1 MVSRLINL
9 FSPGSRV
16 TQLPYPVDFH
26 SHLIPGLD
34 DGVKTVDDS
43 IGILS
48 FFEQLGIKRCIT
60 TPHIMADTYPNTPD
74 GIRSGMATLK
84 PRLQPTQGFDAAAE
98 YYLDEKFVQMLDQP
112 GSLLTFDDRY
122 LLFETNFVSEPLN
135 LNEVIFKMTV
145 AGYRP
150 VLAHPERYAY
160 LTVQKAEDVRNRGV
174 LLQLNLLSLIGY
186 YGRPAETMA
195 RQLIDRGLIDAVG
208 TDTHSMAQAQLL
220 VEVMQTRSFAKAMEL
235 PLLNYSLAVA

>member
-1 MVSRLINL
+1 MVSRLISL

-34 DGVKTVDDS
+34 DGVKSVDDTVS
-43 IGILS
+43 ILS

-60 TPHIMADTYPNTPD
+60 TPHIMAYAYPNTSD
-74 GIRSGMATLK
+74 TIRSGIESLTSQL
-84 PRLQPTQGFDAAAE
+84 PLTPGLEAAAE
-98 YYLDEKFVQMLDQP
+98 YYLDETFIPLLDQP
-112 GSLLTFDDRY
+112 GALMTFDDRY

-135 LNEVIFKMTV
+135 LNEVIFNMTV

-160 LTVQKAEDVRNRGV
+160 MTVERAEDIRNRGV
-174 LLQLNLLSLIGY
+174 LLQLNLLSLIGF
-186 YGRPAETMA
+186 YGRPAENMA
-195 RQLIDRGLIDAVG
+195 RQLIERSMIDAVG
-208 TDTHSMAQAQLL
+208 SDAHNIAQAHLL
-220 VEVMQTRSFAKAMEL
+220 LDVMQTRTFAKAMEL
-235 PLLNYSLAVA
+235 PLLNYSLAVV

>member
-9 FSPGSRV
+9 FSPGSRI
-16 TQLPYPVDFH
+16 THLPYPVDFH
-26 SHLIPGLD
+26 SHLVPGID

-43 IGILS
+43 VGILS

-60 TPHIMADTYPNTPD
+60 TPHVMADTYPNTPD
-74 GIRSGMATLK
+74 LINSGMAAV
-84 PRLQPTQGFDAAAE
+84 RAQLQPTTRFEAAAE

-122 LLFETNFVSEPLN
+122 LLFETNFVSEPFN
-135 LNEVIFKMTV
+135 LNEIIFKMTV

-160 LTVQKAEDVRNRGV
+160 MTIQKAEDIRNRGV
-174 LLQLNLLSLIGY
+174 LLQLNLLSLIGF

-195 RQLIDRGLIDAVG
+195 RQLIDRNMIDAVG
-208 TDTHSMAQAQLL
+208 SDAHSIAQARLL
-220 VEVMQTRSFAKAMEL
+220 IDVMQTRSFAKAMEL
-235 PLLNYSLAVA
+235 PLLNYTLAVA